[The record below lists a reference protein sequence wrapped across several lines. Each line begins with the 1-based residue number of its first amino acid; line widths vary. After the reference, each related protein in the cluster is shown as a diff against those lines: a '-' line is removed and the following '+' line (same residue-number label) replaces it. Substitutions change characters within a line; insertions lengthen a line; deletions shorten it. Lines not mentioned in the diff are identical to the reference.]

1 MIDDDERW
9 QRSNAVSDVKIQML
23 FDSLGN
29 LHCLALLRV
38 LQESNFGERSAVCK
52 AKVGVEMIEV
62 SDRSG
67 TFLDLRTISNATFDL
82 SDQKRR
88 VE

>member
-1 MIDDDERW
+1 M
-9 QRSNAVSDVKIQML
+9 SDVEIQML

-38 LQESNFGERSAVCK
+38 LHESNFGERSAVCK
-52 AKVGVEMIEV
+52 AKIGVEMIEV

-67 TFLDLRTISNATFDL
+67 TFLDLRTITNATFDL
-82 SDQKRR
+82 RVQNRR